1 MGRVLCPLNL
11 WLKMVRRKLI
21 QKQALRSS
29 KNHLILIS
37 RKIESS
43 KLHFV
48 ALICSY
54 DFKNGNWYFLS
65 LRKRTEDFKDFV
77 FSKSEDN
84 CQQCLTWTGRKKLT
98 KKKDESEQNWWKL
111 FWNKKLLPKGGT
123 SWSPLLRNDSTH
135 SCWVQGKVEIPLTR
149 KVSSVQSNGAG
160 EPSNSP
166 AMWGSFRGRYES
178 LTFRGEDTHKI
189 SPACTV
195 ICSIHIACVPSL
207 MNKGERTDELSR
219 P

>member
-1 MGRVLCPLNL
+1 MEIGISFL
-11 WLKMVRRKLI
+11 WENAPK
-21 QKQALRSS
+21 
-29 KNHLILIS
+29 IS
-37 RKIESS
+37 RT
-43 KLHFV
+43 
-48 ALICSY
+48 
-54 DFKNGNWYFLS
+54 LS
-65 LRKRTEDFKDFV
+65 LVNQKIIASNV
-77 FSKSEDN
+77 SH
-84 CQQCLTWTGRKKLT
+84 GRKKLT

-149 KVSSVQSNGAG
+149 KMASVQSNGAG

-178 LTFRGEDTHKI
+178 LSFRGEDTHKI

-207 MNKGERTDELSR
+207 MNKGERTDEYR
-219 P
+219 GRKQF